1 MKDSK
6 KKRQSWLHIQIT
18 CTPPL
23 VSHHLHLVI
32 HRFSSCNSQ
41 VYSHEYQKATEIPEP
56 HMNKNPSSPQ
66 SLARDSAKWM
76 GLFPLKSGTEL
87 ILPNYGIHTPA
98 EASEDFYLLE
108 HKKRK
113 PESCLESTTSCHS
126 ELHLKAS
133 LMAIEIGITRWQSTK
148 ETGE

>member
-1 MKDSK
+1 
-6 KKRQSWLHIQIT
+6 
-18 CTPPL
+18 
-23 VSHHLHLVI
+23 
-32 HRFSSCNSQ
+32 
-41 VYSHEYQKATEIPEP
+41 
-56 HMNKNPSSPQ
+56 
-66 SLARDSAKWM
+66 M

-98 EASEDFYLLE
+98 ETSEDFYLYLLE

-148 ETGE
+148 ETGEWLDSSNSYHFLTNSPHLHSQCQEGDPCHQQESEQKQTIFIQSNTGKLNLVSLAEEVQPLLVEDKDRK